1 MQLVIK
7 KLSGTKKEQFIF
19 QNLLY
24 FASHN
29 FKGIVMKNIFLIVI
43 VLFSFSQAGL
53 RAQNPAKPIEP
64 SFFKLTTSNGLTV
77 AVYDT
82 KKNEVEYVF
91 PHIFENYDSSQ
102 FVHPFVGNIKLNT
115 QELPSE
121 TKYLKNTHV
130 ITAKY
135 DGFTVNY
142 FSSFTQDNKIFYAVL
157 RGEKQKIE
165 NLSFSSESG
174 SGKVLTGISLLT
186 TSHEDLRVYLGGN
199 LITGSALRKYDKNM
213 YEKYFLFSLTDSL
226 HTDSEIVS
234 REINRLTRSKE
245 SLLDNEVQYM
255 LKFFAKC
262 RIPKKLSSKE
272 RNVVEQS
279 ISFLKMAQV
288 SDKEIFPG
296 SRGQVLAAIRPGLW
310 HVTWVRDGS
319 FAIEAM
325 THLGMYAEAKKALEF
340 MLKAKSGYYKH
351 FVYKDGK
358 DYGIGRDYQIS
369 VCRYFGIGKE
379 ESTYGG
385 GPNVEIDNFG
395 LFLCAFSDYV
405 SLSHDAA
412 FYRKWNDVLS
422 RKVADAT
429 VACIDTNSLIK
440 EDSGPWEHYL
450 EMPRQYAFTSGVC
463 AKGLLEF
470 SKLQKKYNL
479 PYLQYQSAA
488 EKLKQGILAN
498 MLSEGRYIKGNSND
512 KLKTDHEYYDSG
524 AYEIFANG
532 LITDKNLFTSHMEEY
547 DKVLR
552 LKQERPAYIRLSSN
566 DPYESQEWVFINL
579 RIALAHLLF
588 GQKEKAAPL
597 ISYVTEQAAANY
609 NTIPEMISNKA
620 QLEKVTDNFKSFDV
634 WCNCL
639 RDKGEQFIGTIP
651 MVGYGSGAYILTL
664 LAYYGK

>member
-1 MQLVIK
+1 MKKIFIITVLLISLCQVVIK
-7 KLSGTKKEQFIF
+7 
-19 QNLLY
+19 
-24 FASHN
+24 
-29 FKGIVMKNIFLIVI
+29 
-43 VLFSFSQAGL
+43 
-53 RAQNPAKPIEP
+53 AQNPVKPIEP

-82 KKNEVEYVF
+82 KKNLVEYVF

-102 FVHPFVGNIKLNT
+102 FVRPFAGNIKLNIT
-115 QELPSE
+115 ELPTE
-121 TKYLKNTHV
+121 TSYLKNTHV
-130 ITAKY
+130 ITSKY

-142 FSSFTQDNKIFYAVL
+142 FSSFTRNDKIFYIAI
-157 RGEKQKIE
+157 RGDKKKIKD
-165 NLSFSSESG
+165 LSFSAESG
-174 SGKVLTGISLLT
+174 SGNILTGVSLLT
-186 TSHEDLRVYLGGN
+186 NSHEDLSIRLGGN
-199 LITGSALRKYDKNM
+199 LLTGSTLKKYKKNI
-213 YEKYFLFSLTDSL
+213 YEKYFLYSLTDSL
-226 HTDSEIVS
+226 HTDKDI
-234 REINRLTRSKE
+234 INKAITRLNYSKK
-245 SLLDNEVQYM
+245 SFLDKEVMYM
-255 LKFFAKC
+255 QRLFSKC
-262 RIPKKLSSKE
+262 KLPKNLTPKE
-272 RNVVEQS
+272 RNVAEQS

-310 HVTWVRDGS
+310 HVAWVRDGS

-325 THLGMYAEAKKALEF
+325 THLGMYDEARKGLEF
-340 MLKAKSGYYKH
+340 MLKAESGHYKH

-358 DYGIGRDYQIS
+358 DYGIGADYQIS

-405 SLSHDAA
+405 SLSNDAS
-412 FYRKWNDVLS
+412 FYNKWNDVLTK
-422 RKVADAT
+422 KVADAT
-429 VACIDTNSLIK
+429 VSCIDTNSLIK

-463 AKGLLEF
+463 AKGLEEF
-470 SKLQKKYNL
+470 AKLQKKYHL
-479 PYLQYQSAA
+479 PFLKYKWAA
-488 EKLKQGILAN
+488 EKVKQGILTN
-498 MLSEGRYIKGNSND
+498 MLCDGRYIKGNSND

-524 AYEIFANG
+524 VYEIFANG
-532 LITDKNLFTSHMEEY
+532 LITDKNLFSSHMAEY

-552 LKQERPAYIRLSSN
+552 LNGDRPAYIRLNSN

-588 GQKEKAAPL
+588 GEKEKAAPL
-597 ISYVTEQAAANY
+597 LSYITEQASANN

-620 QLEKVTDNFKSFDV
+620 QLDKVTDNFKSFDV

-651 MVGYGSGAYILTL
+651 MIGYGSGAYILSL
-664 LAYYGK
+664 LAYYEK